1 MISRFLGSLV
11 AVLSLAPLA
20 APAQWV
26 AVDTNYP
33 QLAED
38 GRYVRAATFD
48 SFGRA
53 IIGGNF
59 TNFGGLGLSNI
70 ARIDSDGT
78 VDGAFRPAVS
88 DPVQR
93 LQALPD
99 GRILVSGQFAKIAGA
114 ARPGLAIL
122 REDGTVDPVFVPPMA
137 VDNSTVLGLGGAD
150 GSIWVWGN
158 FTNVTGIPRNRLAR
172 FLPDGSLDPAFV
184 SPFTPA
190 QGGTVIAIQ
199 GDGRA
204 IVAGSFSNAPAGLP
218 PTGLLRLHTN
228 GSVDTSFVSPLL
240 PNVRASRGVLQ
251 ADGRLVAAAAA
262 GNEYMSTVPQR
273 LIRVNTDGTLDPAFS
288 VPIEGPG
295 FPYSTVFIDLA
306 AQPDGGILAV
316 GTFLRIG
323 GAARGKIARL
333 LPDGSVDPCFELPFS
348 ANLTPLTVAV
358 APDGSALIGGNLGYF
373 DDGKARRSLL
383 RLVPPPGCERP
394 GVIEFAVPSI
404 TLSHGELRATLPVIR
419 HGARDLDQSVE
430 FTTIDS
436 SAVTGTDYQAASG
449 WCAIPRGDRGG
460 FISIPMVPSW
470 GAARTNIFCVQLR
483 STSPDARLGG
493 QTNLTV
499 ELIRTPAYHPG
510 AADTNYVVKLDG
522 SVQFVLPLGDGRAVI
537 AGLFTNVNNE
547 FCPNVARLR
556 ADGGRDNSFNRTN
569 ALSSSDTLTCA
580 ALDDAGRV
588 VIGGYFRQVDNF
600 YTPGLARLNP
610 DGTLDTT
617 FAPLASFPTNS
628 YVAPTVTS
636 LAVLADG
643 SILCGAEIPDSDNS
657 RVALLKFSAQGVLNQ
672 AFTNTLAFPTTPRA
686 LRALPDGRF
695 LAIGSGMGHSLML
708 FNADGTLVRDFVAP
722 ADRDYGYGYG
732 IQGAQRLPDGRLL
745 INGFPS
751 AFSGLLTVGP
761 LSRFNPDG
769 SLDHSFAAAPPDA
782 RGELGSIGAFAL
794 APDSRAVI
802 AAYTTNGSRTTLRRM
817 NADGSRDF
825 SFDDGSGFKPVTG
838 SSSVYVRSVVEMPQ
852 GGWLAGGEFGGYND
866 FTQKHLVRVL
876 ADGPALPASF
886 SLSPANIAIGE
897 TNTSIDLQILR
908 RGDGTTEASV
918 ELRTLPGT
926 ALPNSD
932 FLPIDTNLVFRPG
945 EWLKNVPLTLLDD
958 PQVEPTET
966 FQVVLTNATGG
977 YSISYGLLQVSILND
992 DASVEFIIPS
1002 MQAKE
1007 EAGFVFG
1014 AVRWQGAV
1022 KPGMRAQIQI
1032 TPVIGQVSDLG
1043 ATSIFV
1049 EYQSP
1054 SVTNTFRVPI
1064 VENSTHQPDR
1074 QFTLTL
1080 VPVSPNLTVGAV
1092 SNTTLILADGDFSTS
1107 PARGIAGV
1115 VHDLC
1120 PSLDGGVYVAGDFT
1134 GVHGVS
1140 RSNIARLHSD
1150 GEVELAFNPGAGPN
1164 GAVYRIALLPDGK
1177 VAMAGEF
1184 TAVAG
1189 TPRQN
1194 LARLKADGSLDL
1206 SFDPGTGPEV
1216 VSDMPWYPQVPL
1228 AGAAVVYDLRAGED
1242 GTLYV
1247 AGSFNGFNGVRRPG
1261 LVRLLANGQVD
1272 FGFAPSIWEQPW
1284 RPIPLGGTST
1294 FTALERSG
1302 DKLLALG
1309 MPAYSTSLLARYN
1322 PDGGFDPTFTR
1333 ANVSGRSLAVTGE
1346 GLLLAGSAAST
1357 GEVLIRR
1364 HQTNGLSDPA
1374 FSVRGVPPLPSPFTE
1389 VRQMLV
1395 QADNR
1400 VLCSVALFQTNSPG
1414 TPTRAGQLAAA
1425 VVLRLLSDGQ
1435 WDGSFPLLYCP
1446 VSLPAFASA
1455 TWTENPALLGLNS
1468 TRYPGPCARMALQPD
1483 GILVLAGAFEEI
1495 NGEPRHRLAR
1505 LDLSGALRGRLRIEM
1520 TRSPRQLLL
1529 PAEVEQP
1536 YVIEFSD
1543 DLKAWHPW
1551 LINMYPWWPA
1561 AVALPTDDQIRFFRA
1576 RSW

>member
-1 MISRFLGSLV
+1 MISRFLFSLV
-11 AVLSLAPLA
+11 AVLSLVPIAGS
-20 APAQWV
+20 AQWV
-26 AVDTNYP
+26 AVDANYP
-33 QLAED
+33 QVAED
-38 GRYVRAATFD
+38 GRYVRAAAFD
-48 SFGRA
+48 SSGRA
-53 IIGGNF
+53 FIGGNF

-70 ARIDSDGT
+70 ARIKSDGT
-78 VDGAFRPAVS
+78 VDAAFGSAVS
-88 DPVQR
+88 GPIER
-93 LQALPD
+93 LQALPG
-99 GRILVSGQFAKIAGA
+99 GRTLVSGQFTKIVST

-122 REDGTVDPVFVPPMA
+122 LEDGSVDPVFVPPTSA
-137 VDNSTVLGLGGAD
+137 DNSPVVGLGGAD

-199 GDGRA
+199 NDGRA

-218 PTGLLRLHTN
+218 PTGLMRLHTN

-240 PNVRASRGVLQ
+240 PNVRVSRGVLQ
-251 ADGRLVAAAAA
+251 TDGRLVAAVAA
-262 GNEYMSTVPQR
+262 GNEYMATVPQR
-273 LIRVNTDGTLDPAFS
+273 LIRMNTDGTLDPAFS

-295 FPYSTVFIDLA
+295 FPYSTVFLDLA
-306 AQPDGGILAV
+306 AQPDGGILVA

-348 ANLTPLTVAV
+348 ANLTPLTVAA
-358 APDGSALIGGNLGYF
+358 APDGSALIGGNLVYF

-383 RLVPPPGCERP
+383 RLAPPPGCDRP

-430 FTTIDS
+430 FTTIDG
-436 SAVTGTDYQAASG
+436 SAVAGTDYQAVSG
-449 WCAIPRGDRGG
+449 WCAIPRGERGG
-460 FISIPMVPSW
+460 FISIPLVPSW
-470 GAARTNIFCVQLR
+470 GAPHTNTFCVQLR
-483 STSPDARLGG
+483 STAPDARLGS

-499 ELIRTPAYHPG
+499 QLIRTPASHPG

-522 SVQFVLPLGDGRAVI
+522 SVQFVLPLADGRVII
-537 AGLFTNVNNE
+537 AGLFTNVDNE

-556 ADGGRDNSFNRTN
+556 VDGGRDNSFKRTN
-569 ALSSSDTLTCA
+569 AFSSSDTIACA

-588 VIGGYFRQVDNF
+588 VLGGYFRQVDKF

-617 FAPLASFPTNS
+617 FAPLASFSTNL
-628 YVAPTVTS
+628 YVAPTVAS
-636 LAVLADG
+636 LAILADG

-657 RVALLKFSAQGVLNQ
+657 RLALLRFSPRGELDQ
-672 AFTNTLAFPTTPRA
+672 AFTNTLAFSPAPRA

-695 LAIGSGMGHSLML
+695 LAINSGMGHSLMV
-708 FNADGTLVRDFVAP
+708 FNADGTLVSSFVAP
-722 ADRDYGYGYG
+722 ADRNYTYGLTDV
-732 IQGAQRLPDGRLL
+732 QRLPDGRLL
-745 INGFPS
+745 MSGFPS
-751 AFSGLLTVGP
+751 AFSGLLSVGP

-782 RGELGSIGAFAL
+782 RGDLGSIGAFAL
-794 APDSRAVI
+794 AADSRAVI
-802 AAYTTNGSRTTLRRM
+802 AAYTTNGYGMTLRRI

-825 SFDDGSGFKPVTG
+825 SFDDGAGFKPAASG
-838 SSSVYVRSVVEMPQ
+838 SSVYVRSVVEMPQ
-852 GGWLAGGEFGGYND
+852 GGWLIGGEFGSYND

-876 ADGPALPASF
+876 PEGPVQPASF
-886 SLSPANIAIGE
+886 SFSSTNIAIGE
-897 TNTSIDLQILR
+897 TNTSIDLQIVR
-908 RGDGTTEASV
+908 RGDATTQASV
-918 ELRTLPGT
+918 EVRTLPGT

-932 FLPIDTNLVFRPG
+932 FLPIDTNLVFHPG
-945 EWLKNVPLTLLDD
+945 EWLKTVPLTLLDD
-958 PQVEPTET
+958 PRVEPTET
-966 FQVVLTNATGG
+966 FQVVLANATAG
-977 YSISYGLLQVSILND
+977 YSISSGLLQVSILND
-992 DASVEFIIPS
+992 DASVEFVLPT
-1002 MQAKE
+1002 MHAKE
-1007 EAGFVFG
+1007 EDGFVFG
-1014 AVRWQGAV
+1014 AVQWQGAL
-1022 KPGMRAQIQI
+1022 KPGMRAQVQI

-1043 ATSIFV
+1043 ATSMFV

-1054 SVTNTFRVPI
+1054 SVTNPFRVPI
-1064 VENSTHQPDR
+1064 VENPTHQPDR
-1074 QFTLTL
+1074 QFALTL
-1080 VPVSPNLTVGAV
+1080 VPLSPNLTTGAV
-1092 SNTTLILADGDFSTS
+1092 SNATLILTDGDFSTA

-1140 RSNIARLHSD
+1140 RSNIVRLHAD

-1189 TPRQN
+1189 TLRQH
-1194 LARLKADGSLDL
+1194 LARLNADGSLDL
-1206 SFDPGTGPEV
+1206 SFDPGTGPET
-1216 VSDMPWYPQVPL
+1216 VSNMPWYPEVPPT
-1228 AGAAVVYDLRAGED
+1228 GAAMVYDLRAGED

-1272 FGFAPSIWEQPW
+1272 LGFAPSIWEEPW
-1284 RPIPLGGTST
+1284 RPIPLGGTSA
-1294 FTALERSG
+1294 FTALERSAG
-1302 DKLLALG
+1302 KLLALG

-1333 ANVSGRSLAVTGE
+1333 ANVGGRSLAMTAE
-1346 GLLLAGSAAST
+1346 GLVLAGSAAST

-1364 HQTNGLSDPA
+1364 YQTNGLSDPA

-1389 VRQMLV
+1389 VRQILV

-1400 VLCSVALFQTNSPG
+1400 VLCSVALFQTNGPG
-1414 TPTRAGQLAAA
+1414 TRAGAGQLDAA
-1425 VVLRLLSDGQ
+1425 VVLRLLADGQ
-1435 WDGSFPLLYCP
+1435 WDSSFPLLYCP

-1455 TWTENPALLGLNS
+1455 TWTENPALVRPDS
-1468 TRYPGPCARMALQPD
+1468 SRYPGPCARMALQPD
-1483 GILVLAGAFEEI
+1483 GVLVLAGAFEEI

-1505 LDLSGALRGRLRIEM
+1505 FDLSGALRGRLRFEM

-1529 PAEVEQP
+1529 PAEVGQP
-1536 YVIEFSD
+1536 YVIELSD

-1551 LINMYPWWPA
+1551 LINTYPWWPA
-1561 AVALPTDDQIRFFRA
+1561 AVALPADDQTRFFRA